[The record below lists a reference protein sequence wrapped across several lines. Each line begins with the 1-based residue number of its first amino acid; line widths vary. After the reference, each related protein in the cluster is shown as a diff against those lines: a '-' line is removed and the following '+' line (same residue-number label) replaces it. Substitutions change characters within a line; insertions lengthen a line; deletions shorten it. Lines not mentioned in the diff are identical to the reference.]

1 MLQMSA
7 EPKLDSRGGV
17 VGAVCVGEDVLA
29 RRRVE
34 EKQRMML
41 QLERENQLKV
51 QATQRPCYFVG
62 WTFVL
67 PLARMRLHDC

>member
-7 EPKLDSRGGV
+7 EPKLDSCGRV
-17 VGAVCVGEDVLA
+17 VGAVCVGEDILA

-34 EKQRMML
+34 EKQRLML

-51 QATQRPCYFVG
+51 RADK
-62 WTFVL
+62 
-67 PLARMRLHDC
+67 PLALRATGQPRLARAAAGG

>member
-7 EPKLDSRGGV
+7 EPKLDSHGGV

-29 RRRVE
+29 RRRIA
-34 EKQRMML
+34 EKQMMME

-51 QATQRPCYFVG
+51 HVAKSTPPARPGLGPHAVS
-62 WTFVL
+62 
-67 PLARMRLHDC
+67 